1 MESAF
6 NSNLID
12 AVVGVPRNVVY
23 RDFAAETVLLNI
35 ETGMYHGLN
44 PVPGRMLETL
54 DRLGSV
60 REAVNLLAQE
70 FEQPVDVIERDLA
83 GLCEGLLQRGL
94 LEVRSAANG

>member
-1 MESAF
+1 MESAS
-6 NSNLID
+6 NSNLME

-44 PVPGRMLETL
+44 PVAGRMLETL
-54 DRLGSV
+54 DKVGRV
-60 REAVNLLAQE
+60 REAVALLARE
-70 FEQPVDVIERDLA
+70 FEQPADVIERDLT

-94 LEVRSAANG
+94 LEVRPHADA